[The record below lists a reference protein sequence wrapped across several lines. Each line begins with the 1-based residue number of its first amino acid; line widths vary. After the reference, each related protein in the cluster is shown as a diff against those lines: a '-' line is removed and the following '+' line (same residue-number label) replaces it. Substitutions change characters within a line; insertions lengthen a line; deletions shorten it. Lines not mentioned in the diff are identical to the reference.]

1 MNQVESTAA
10 WATLYDAVSVAFGYP
25 SQRLYDALSD
35 GSFMQVIAEAASTV
49 QGLASERQALDAAV
63 AEVLAGRGLLD
74 LETEYV
80 SLFEINRR
88 ERPLHLYAHLYAPQ
102 NRDSITLMR
111 RLQALY
117 RDHGVALKTGEG
129 ADHPDHLTVQLEFMA
144 YLYHQLGRVLA
155 GEQQGSAAE
164 LGQAVAAF
172 RQELV
177 WIPVLCSELEQRSG
191 HPFYVPLC
199 RFLIAMLAHG
209 RPPAAEAAP

>member
-10 WATLYDAVSVAFGYP
+10 WATLYDAVSVAFSYP

-63 AEVLAGRGLLD
+63 AEVLAGRALLD

-80 SLFEINRR
+80 SLFEVNRR
-88 ERPLHLYAHLYAPQ
+88 EHPLHLYAHLYDPQ
-102 NRDSITLMR
+102 NRDSITLMQ

-144 YLYHQLGRVLA
+144 YLYHRLGRVLA

-164 LGQAVAAF
+164 LEQAVAAF

-177 WIPVLCSELEQRSG
+177 WIPALCSELEKRAA
-191 HPFYVPLC
+191 HRFYVSLC
-199 RFLIAMLAHG
+199 RFLTAMLAHG
-209 RPPAAEAAP
+209 RSPAADGTP